1 MAAPRFAPT
10 PTTEDVRAYASPPHV
25 PDSWMPDRPGE
36 IDGPQP
42 TGTRLGSQGPDQ
54 GYALVL
60 ARRLAPKIQLQPGER
75 LDDAVRG
82 SLGIALRRA
91 SMFSR
96 APVVHDLTIA
106 FTIWG
111 WFDAQP
117 PAELV
122 ERRRELFSGVGN
134 VVHHSAESRAIVDLV
149 PEDTL
154 RATPDGVR
162 AAYPARWRE
171 LTGA

>member
-10 PTTEDVRAYASPPHV
+10 PPTEEVRAYASPPHV
-25 PDSWMPDRPGE
+25 PDTWVPNRPGE

-42 TGTRLGSQGPDQ
+42 NGTMLGTQGPDQ

-60 ARRLAPKIQLQPGER
+60 ARRLVPKVHLQPGEK

-91 SMFSR
+91 SLFSR

-111 WFDAQP
+111 WFDPSP

-122 ERRRELFSGVGN
+122 ERRRALFEGVGN
-134 VVHHSAESRAIVDLV
+134 VVHHYTEARAIVDLV

-154 RATPDGVR
+154 RATPEGV
-162 AAYPARWRE
+162 AKAYPARWRE